1 MPRRKKRS
9 REMKLENPA
18 ERSTSSQM
26 CERFKVLRKVRSI
39 RYVNIFKVRS
49 LLFSFVKIA
58 KPNRV
63 KIYAYESSKLQ
74 RVFIKVVRWICQRLN
89 GFFAK
94 PSQILTKISQLVEAA
109 ASAVELV

>member
-1 MPRRKKRS
+1 MIK
-9 REMKLENPA
+9 
-18 ERSTSSQM
+18 TSLKFIKAYRTNFAFEHFYQTQ
-26 CERFKVLRKVRSI
+26 
-39 RYVNIFKVRS
+39 VRS
-49 LLFSFVKIA
+49 LLLSFVKIA